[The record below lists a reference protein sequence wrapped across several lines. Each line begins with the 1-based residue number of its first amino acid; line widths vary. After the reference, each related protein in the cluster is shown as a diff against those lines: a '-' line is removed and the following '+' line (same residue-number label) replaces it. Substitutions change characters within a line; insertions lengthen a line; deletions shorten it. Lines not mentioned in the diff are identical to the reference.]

1 VWLEYQVAEQIDS
14 PGDLAPYDALLA
26 AAVAKDG
33 AWAAALAREL
43 QQAGLS
49 QRTPEGLRVAGCPA
63 LEAALRQA
71 EAGIV
76 RECRTK
82 EHGVQAKRL
91 SLPLEA

>member
-1 VWLEYQVAEQIDS
+1 MWLQYEVCEQIDS

-26 AAVAKDG
+26 AAVAKEP
-33 AWAAALAREL
+33 AWGRALGREL

-49 QRTPEGLRVAGCPA
+49 QRTAGGLHVAGCPR
-63 LEAALRQA
+63 LEAALRRT

-82 EHGVQAKRL
+82 DHGVQAKRL
-91 SLPLEA
+91 SLSLEA